1 VIIVVLLFGMTII
14 HVLLCGSVF
23 ANVQGIINNLQINPT
38 FAALKFEFFYFQIGK
53 AKQKK
58 QAI

>member
-1 VIIVVLLFGMTII
+1 MLLFGMTII
-14 HVLLCGSVF
+14 HVLLCGSFF
-23 ANVQGIINNLQINPT
+23 ANVHGIINNLQINPT
-38 FAALKFEFFYFQIGK
+38 FAVLKFEFFYFQIWK